1 MATRKETGTLQHVRA
16 GKARQVA
23 QAQRQKALA
32 PQVKHCYILDVDVT
46 VLVEY
51 PDYRGPHN
59 KGPEGAIYC
68 ENIVPCY
75 QADRRCRYSGISPL
89 FPDPFYPRE
98 RVPEEVEPEPGLEDA
113 PVPARED

>member
-1 MATRKETGTLQHVRA
+1 ME
-16 GKARQVA
+16 
-23 QAQRQKALA
+23 
-32 PQVKHCYILDVDVT
+32 VT

-51 PDYRGPHN
+51 PDYKGPHH

-89 FPDPFYPRE
+89 FPDPFLPRE
-98 RVPEEVEPEPGLEDA
+98 PLPAEAPSEDTLEAPSEEPGEPALEDGSTSA
-113 PVPARED
+113 S